1 MSQQP
6 EDLDAAT
13 AGTLQHYNER
23 AAEFWSGTRDHDV
36 RQNIEVLLKNI
47 QGTPP
52 FRILDF
58 GCGPGRDLAAF
69 RARGHDPVGLE
80 GSSKFAAMA
89 REHSGCEVW
98 EQNFLSL
105 RLPPDRFDGIF
116 ANASMFHVPSQALP
130 RVLEELRGALKIN
143 GVLFTSNPR
152 GSNEE
157 GWNHGRYGVY
167 HDLESWRTFLTA
179 AGFAEV
185 EHYYRPAG
193 LPREQQ
199 PWLAS
204 VWRKLTASEVV

>member
-1 MSQQP
+1 MTQHP

-13 AGTLQHYNER
+13 AGTLEHYNER
-23 AAEFWSGTRDHDV
+23 AAQFWAGTRDHDV
-36 RQNIEVLLKNI
+36 RQNIEALLKNI
-47 QGTPP
+47 HGTPP

-69 RARGHDPVGLE
+69 RALGHDPVGLE

-89 REHSGCEVW
+89 REYSGCEVW

-105 RLPPDRFDGIF
+105 KLPPSRFDGIF
-116 ANASMFHVPSQALP
+116 ANASMFHVPSQELP
-130 RVLEELRGALKIN
+130 RVLQELRGALQAD

-152 GSNEE
+152 GHNEE

-167 HDLESWRTFLTA
+167 HDLASWRTFMTA
-179 AGFAEV
+179 AGFAEI
-185 EHYYRPAG
+185 EHYYRPTG
-193 LPREQQ
+193 LPQEQQ

-204 VWRKLTASEVV
+204 VWRKLIAPEVV

>member
-167 HDLESWRTFLTA
+167 HDLESW
-179 AGFAEV
+179 
-185 EHYYRPAG
+185 
-193 LPREQQ
+193 
-199 PWLAS
+199 
-204 VWRKLTASEVV
+204 